1 MKDLKKNIGLP
12 VKLDD
17 NYQLIFED
25 GLSKVSP
32 AIRTIDEM
40 REVLVDKTISS
51 PKELYYMYRDVAF
64 DKDRPTEKKYE
75 LRYDITVI
83 RPDKLGDEFMKTA
96 GHYHPGDYPELYEV
110 VYGTA
115 WCLLQKPS
123 KKDYKLIE
131 DVILV
136 KAQTGDKIV
145 CLPGY
150 GHILINPSK
159 NEPLVT
165 SNWVGT
171 KFSSDYSLYKEAEGA
186 AYFYSEKNG
195 KLKIEKNNFF
205 IQVPKAIKQMVPSAK
220 IEAFGLEKNKPIY
233 PIINNP
239 EKLRFLNYPGEF
251 DFSEAFVTKA

>member
-1 MKDLKKNIGLP
+1 MIDLKKNIGLP
-12 VKLDD
+12 VILDKD
-17 NYQLIFED
+17 YRLIFEA
-25 GLSKVSP
+25 GLPKVL
-32 AIRTIDEM
+32 AAVRTIDEM
-40 REVLVDKTISS
+40 REVLMDKTLTL

-64 DKDRPTEKKYE
+64 DKDRAAEKKHG

-83 RPDKLGDEFMKTA
+83 KPDKLGKELMKTA
-96 GHYHPGDYPELYEV
+96 GHYHPGDFPELYEV
-110 VYGTA
+110 VWGQA

-123 KKDYKLIE
+123 KKDYKVIE

-171 KFSSDYSLYKEAEGA
+171 QFSSDYSLYKEAEGA
-186 AYFYSEKNG
+186 AYFFSEENG
-195 KLKIEKNNFF
+195 KLKIEANKIFTKLSKSIREMF
-205 IQVPKAIKQMVPSAK
+205 PSAK
-220 IEAFGLEKNKPIY
+220 INKFGLERNKPIY
-233 PIINNP
+233 PLINDPN
-239 EKLRFLNYPGEF
+239 KLRFLNYPNEF
-251 DFSEAFVTKA
+251 DFSEAFVTKT

>member
-1 MKDLKKNIGLP
+1 MKDLKNNIGLP
-12 VKLDD
+12 VKLGED
-17 NYQLIFED
+17 YQLVFEG
-25 GLSKVSP
+25 GLSQVTP
-32 AIRTIDEM
+32 AVRTIDEM
-40 REVLVDKTISS
+40 REVLVDKTINA

-64 DKDRPTEKKYE
+64 DKDRATEKKHA

-83 RPDKLGDEFMKTA
+83 KPDKLGKELMKTA
-96 GHYHPGDYPELYEV
+96 GHYHPGDFPELYEV
-110 VYGTA
+110 VYGNA

-123 KKDYKLIE
+123 KKDYKIIE

-171 KFSSDYSLYKEAEGA
+171 QFSSDYSLYKEAEGA
-186 AYFYSEKNG
+186 AYFFSEENG
-195 KLKIEKNNFF
+195 KLNVEANKIFT
-205 IQVPKAIKQMVPSAK
+205 QLPKSIREMFPSAK
-220 IEAFGLEKNKPIY
+220 INKFGLEKNKPIY
-233 PIINNP
+233 PLINSP
-239 EKLRFLNYPGEF
+239 DKLRFLNYPSEF
-251 DFSEAFVTKA
+251 DFSDAFVTKT